1 MNEPMRL
8 LTDEEICKVAGCAI
22 ANNKVQGHCPYS
34 DKKACIIFQPAKLA
48 ASAQLALGQQ
58 HEQERVES
66 IFKEIESKEEQDM
79 QSDTFTVS
87 ESMEWWQSLKKQE
100 GVT

>member
-8 LTDEEICKVAGCAI
+8 LALIEVIGLTGIARYYVGKSEETQYLECVK
-22 ANNKVQGHCPYS
+22 S
-34 DKKACIIFQPAKLA
+34 LLE
-48 ASAQLALGQQ
+48 AQLAHAQQ